1 MKYALGIDIGGTNT
15 VVGLVNKEGKVLGTD
30 SVKTQSFPV
39 LEEYV
44 KTVSKLAK
52 DLIAKNNVSVD
63 DIVGMGIG
71 APNANYYTGNIEM
84 APNLP
89 WKQDKVPLAKM
100 FREELNIPVTITNDA
115 NAAAL
120 GEKMYGVAKDMDNF
134 IMITLG
140 TGVGSGIVING
151 QLVYGHDGFAGE
163 LGHVIIERNGRLCG
177 CGRRGCLETYCSAT
191 GIVRTA
197 KERNTPFLTSKDIYD
212 AAVKGDETAI
222 DIFKETG
229 TRLGRALADM
239 VVFSSPE
246 AFVLFGGL
254 AKAGD
259 FIVKPKEELEKIAA
273 LAKKHQFWV
282 ISDEIYCELVYD
294 GSEHVSIG
302 SFPGMKDYTIILNGF
317 SKSFAMTGWRI
328 GYIAAPNELLSQIVK
343 VHGYNTICAPIF
355 SQYAAAE
362 GLRNG
367 WKEVEKMR
375 VSYQQRRNLMEKAFN
390 EMGLPVPEPKGAFY
404 MFPDISSTGL
414 SSEEFAT
421 RLFKEHN
428 VAVVPGSVFGA
439 GGEGHIR
446 VCYATAVDKI
456 KVALERIELMVKS
469 LK

>member
-52 DLIAKNNVSVD
+52 DLIAKNNVSID
-63 DIVGMGIG
+63 EIVGLGIG

-229 TRLGRALADM
+229 TRLGRAFADM

-259 FIVKPKEELEKIAA
+259 FIVKYTKEAMEEAIMPIFKGKVKILLSTMKDADTAVLGASA
-273 LAKKHQFWV
+273 LAWQ
-282 ISDEIYCELVYD
+282 
-294 GSEHVSIG
+294 
-302 SFPGMKDYTIILNGF
+302 
-317 SKSFAMTGWRI
+317 
-328 GYIAAPNELLSQIVK
+328 
-343 VHGYNTICAPIF
+343 
-355 SQYAAAE
+355 
-362 GLRNG
+362 
-367 WKEVEKMR
+367 
-375 VSYQQRRNLMEKAFN
+375 
-390 EMGLPVPEPKGAFY
+390 
-404 MFPDISSTGL
+404 
-414 SSEEFAT
+414 
-421 RLFKEHN
+421 
-428 VAVVPGSVFGA
+428 
-439 GGEGHIR
+439 
-446 VCYATAVDKI
+446 
-456 KVALERIELMVKS
+456 
-469 LK
+469 

>member
-63 DIVGMGIG
+63 DIVGLGIG

-259 FIVKPKEELEKIAA
+259 FIVKYTKEAMEEAIMPIFKGKVKILLSTMKDADAAVLGASA
-273 LAKKHQFWV
+273 LAWQ
-282 ISDEIYCELVYD
+282 
-294 GSEHVSIG
+294 
-302 SFPGMKDYTIILNGF
+302 
-317 SKSFAMTGWRI
+317 
-328 GYIAAPNELLSQIVK
+328 
-343 VHGYNTICAPIF
+343 
-355 SQYAAAE
+355 
-362 GLRNG
+362 
-367 WKEVEKMR
+367 
-375 VSYQQRRNLMEKAFN
+375 
-390 EMGLPVPEPKGAFY
+390 
-404 MFPDISSTGL
+404 
-414 SSEEFAT
+414 
-421 RLFKEHN
+421 
-428 VAVVPGSVFGA
+428 
-439 GGEGHIR
+439 
-446 VCYATAVDKI
+446 
-456 KVALERIELMVKS
+456 
-469 LK
+469 

>member
-15 VVGLVNKEGKVLGTD
+15 VVGLVDKEGNVLGTD

-52 DLIAKNNVSVD
+52 DLIAKNNVSIAE
-63 DIVGMGIG
+63 IVGLGIG

-222 DIFKETG
+222 DIFRETG

-259 FIVKPKEELEKIAA
+259 FIVEYTKEAMEESIMPIFKGKVKILLSTMKDADAAVLGASA
-273 LAKKHQFWV
+273 LAWQ
-282 ISDEIYCELVYD
+282 
-294 GSEHVSIG
+294 
-302 SFPGMKDYTIILNGF
+302 
-317 SKSFAMTGWRI
+317 
-328 GYIAAPNELLSQIVK
+328 
-343 VHGYNTICAPIF
+343 
-355 SQYAAAE
+355 
-362 GLRNG
+362 
-367 WKEVEKMR
+367 
-375 VSYQQRRNLMEKAFN
+375 
-390 EMGLPVPEPKGAFY
+390 
-404 MFPDISSTGL
+404 
-414 SSEEFAT
+414 
-421 RLFKEHN
+421 
-428 VAVVPGSVFGA
+428 
-439 GGEGHIR
+439 
-446 VCYATAVDKI
+446 
-456 KVALERIELMVKS
+456 
-469 LK
+469 

>member
-15 VVGLVNKEGKVLGTD
+15 VVGLVDKTGNVLGTD
-30 SVKTQSFPV
+30 SIKTQSFPV

-52 DLIAKNNVSVD
+52 DLIAKNNVSIAE
-63 DIVGMGIG
+63 IVGLGIG

-259 FIVKPKEELEKIAA
+259 FIVKYTKEAMEEAIMPIFKGKVKILLSTMKDADAAVLGASA
-273 LAKKHQFWV
+273 LAWQ
-282 ISDEIYCELVYD
+282 
-294 GSEHVSIG
+294 
-302 SFPGMKDYTIILNGF
+302 
-317 SKSFAMTGWRI
+317 
-328 GYIAAPNELLSQIVK
+328 
-343 VHGYNTICAPIF
+343 
-355 SQYAAAE
+355 
-362 GLRNG
+362 
-367 WKEVEKMR
+367 
-375 VSYQQRRNLMEKAFN
+375 
-390 EMGLPVPEPKGAFY
+390 
-404 MFPDISSTGL
+404 
-414 SSEEFAT
+414 
-421 RLFKEHN
+421 
-428 VAVVPGSVFGA
+428 
-439 GGEGHIR
+439 
-446 VCYATAVDKI
+446 
-456 KVALERIELMVKS
+456 
-469 LK
+469 

>member
-1 MKYALGIDIGGTNT
+1 MNYALGIDIGGTNT

-39 LEEYV
+39 LKEYV

-52 DLIAKNNVSVD
+52 DLIAKNNVSID
-63 DIVGMGIG
+63 DIVGLGIG
-71 APNANYYTGNIEM
+71 VPNANYYTGNIEK

-151 QLVYGHDGFAGE
+151 QLVYGHNGFAGE

-259 FIVKPKEELEKIAA
+259 FIVKYTKEAMEEAIMPIFKGKVKILLSTMKYADAAVLGASA
-273 LAKKHQFWV
+273 LAWQ
-282 ISDEIYCELVYD
+282 
-294 GSEHVSIG
+294 
-302 SFPGMKDYTIILNGF
+302 
-317 SKSFAMTGWRI
+317 
-328 GYIAAPNELLSQIVK
+328 
-343 VHGYNTICAPIF
+343 
-355 SQYAAAE
+355 
-362 GLRNG
+362 
-367 WKEVEKMR
+367 
-375 VSYQQRRNLMEKAFN
+375 
-390 EMGLPVPEPKGAFY
+390 
-404 MFPDISSTGL
+404 
-414 SSEEFAT
+414 
-421 RLFKEHN
+421 
-428 VAVVPGSVFGA
+428 
-439 GGEGHIR
+439 
-446 VCYATAVDKI
+446 
-456 KVALERIELMVKS
+456 
-469 LK
+469 

>member
-15 VVGLVNKEGKVLGTD
+15 VVGLVDKEGNVLGTD

-52 DLIAKNNVSVD
+52 DLIAKNNVSID
-63 DIVGMGIG
+63 EIVGLGIG

-229 TRLGRALADM
+229 TRLGRAFADM

-259 FIVKPKEELEKIAA
+259 FIVKYTKEAMEESIMPIFKGKVKILLSTMKDADAAVLGASA
-273 LAKKHQFWV
+273 LAWQ
-282 ISDEIYCELVYD
+282 
-294 GSEHVSIG
+294 
-302 SFPGMKDYTIILNGF
+302 
-317 SKSFAMTGWRI
+317 
-328 GYIAAPNELLSQIVK
+328 
-343 VHGYNTICAPIF
+343 
-355 SQYAAAE
+355 
-362 GLRNG
+362 
-367 WKEVEKMR
+367 
-375 VSYQQRRNLMEKAFN
+375 
-390 EMGLPVPEPKGAFY
+390 
-404 MFPDISSTGL
+404 
-414 SSEEFAT
+414 
-421 RLFKEHN
+421 
-428 VAVVPGSVFGA
+428 
-439 GGEGHIR
+439 
-446 VCYATAVDKI
+446 
-456 KVALERIELMVKS
+456 
-469 LK
+469 

>member
-1 MKYALGIDIGGTNT
+1 MKYAFGIDIGGTNT
-15 VVGLVNKEGKVLGTD
+15 VVGLVDKTGNVLGTD

-52 DLIAKNNVSVD
+52 DLIAKNNVSID
-63 DIVGMGIG
+63 DIVGLGIG

-259 FIVKPKEELEKIAA
+259 FIVKYTKEAMEESIMPIFKGKVKILLSTMKDADAAVLGASA
-273 LAKKHQFWV
+273 LAWQ
-282 ISDEIYCELVYD
+282 
-294 GSEHVSIG
+294 
-302 SFPGMKDYTIILNGF
+302 
-317 SKSFAMTGWRI
+317 
-328 GYIAAPNELLSQIVK
+328 
-343 VHGYNTICAPIF
+343 
-355 SQYAAAE
+355 
-362 GLRNG
+362 
-367 WKEVEKMR
+367 
-375 VSYQQRRNLMEKAFN
+375 
-390 EMGLPVPEPKGAFY
+390 
-404 MFPDISSTGL
+404 
-414 SSEEFAT
+414 
-421 RLFKEHN
+421 
-428 VAVVPGSVFGA
+428 
-439 GGEGHIR
+439 
-446 VCYATAVDKI
+446 
-456 KVALERIELMVKS
+456 
-469 LK
+469 

>member
-15 VVGLVNKEGKVLGTD
+15 VVGLVDKTGNVLGTD

-44 KTVSKLAK
+44 KTVSKLVK
-52 DLIAKNNVSVD
+52 DLIAKNNVSID
-63 DIVGMGIG
+63 DIVGLGIG

-259 FIVKPKEELEKIAA
+259 FIVKYTKEAMEEAIMPIFKGKVKILLSTMKDADAAVLGASA
-273 LAKKHQFWV
+273 LAWQ
-282 ISDEIYCELVYD
+282 
-294 GSEHVSIG
+294 
-302 SFPGMKDYTIILNGF
+302 
-317 SKSFAMTGWRI
+317 
-328 GYIAAPNELLSQIVK
+328 
-343 VHGYNTICAPIF
+343 
-355 SQYAAAE
+355 
-362 GLRNG
+362 
-367 WKEVEKMR
+367 
-375 VSYQQRRNLMEKAFN
+375 
-390 EMGLPVPEPKGAFY
+390 
-404 MFPDISSTGL
+404 
-414 SSEEFAT
+414 
-421 RLFKEHN
+421 
-428 VAVVPGSVFGA
+428 
-439 GGEGHIR
+439 
-446 VCYATAVDKI
+446 
-456 KVALERIELMVKS
+456 
-469 LK
+469 

>member
-15 VVGLVNKEGKVLGTD
+15 VVGLVDKEGNVLGTD

-52 DLIAKNNVSVD
+52 DLIAKNNVSID
-63 DIVGMGIG
+63 DIVGLGIG

-229 TRLGRALADM
+229 TRLGRAFADM

-259 FIVKPKEELEKIAA
+259 FIVKYTKEAMEESIMPIFKGKVKILLSTMKDADAAVLGASA
-273 LAKKHQFWV
+273 LAWQ
-282 ISDEIYCELVYD
+282 
-294 GSEHVSIG
+294 
-302 SFPGMKDYTIILNGF
+302 
-317 SKSFAMTGWRI
+317 
-328 GYIAAPNELLSQIVK
+328 
-343 VHGYNTICAPIF
+343 
-355 SQYAAAE
+355 
-362 GLRNG
+362 
-367 WKEVEKMR
+367 
-375 VSYQQRRNLMEKAFN
+375 
-390 EMGLPVPEPKGAFY
+390 
-404 MFPDISSTGL
+404 
-414 SSEEFAT
+414 
-421 RLFKEHN
+421 
-428 VAVVPGSVFGA
+428 
-439 GGEGHIR
+439 
-446 VCYATAVDKI
+446 
-456 KVALERIELMVKS
+456 
-469 LK
+469 

>member
-15 VVGLVNKEGKVLGTD
+15 VVGLVDKTGNVLGTD
-30 SVKTQSFPV
+30 SIKTQSFPV

-52 DLIAKNNVSVD
+52 DLIAKNNVSIAE
-63 DIVGMGIG
+63 IVGLGIG

-229 TRLGRALADM
+229 TRLGRAFADM

-259 FIVKPKEELEKIAA
+259 FIVKYTKEAMEEAIMPIFKGKVKILLSTMKDADAAVLGASA
-273 LAKKHQFWV
+273 LAWQ
-282 ISDEIYCELVYD
+282 
-294 GSEHVSIG
+294 
-302 SFPGMKDYTIILNGF
+302 
-317 SKSFAMTGWRI
+317 
-328 GYIAAPNELLSQIVK
+328 
-343 VHGYNTICAPIF
+343 
-355 SQYAAAE
+355 
-362 GLRNG
+362 
-367 WKEVEKMR
+367 
-375 VSYQQRRNLMEKAFN
+375 
-390 EMGLPVPEPKGAFY
+390 
-404 MFPDISSTGL
+404 
-414 SSEEFAT
+414 
-421 RLFKEHN
+421 
-428 VAVVPGSVFGA
+428 
-439 GGEGHIR
+439 
-446 VCYATAVDKI
+446 
-456 KVALERIELMVKS
+456 
-469 LK
+469 

>member
-1 MKYALGIDIGGTNT
+1 MKYAFGIDIGGTNT
-15 VVGLVNKEGKVLGTD
+15 VVGLVDKTGNVLGTD

-52 DLIAKNNVSVD
+52 DLIFKNNVSVN
-63 DIVGMGIG
+63 DIVGLGIG

-229 TRLGRALADM
+229 TRLGRAFADM

-259 FIVKPKEELEKIAA
+259 FIVKYTKEAMEEAIMPIFKGKVKILLSTMKDADAAVLGASA
-273 LAKKHQFWV
+273 LAWQ
-282 ISDEIYCELVYD
+282 
-294 GSEHVSIG
+294 
-302 SFPGMKDYTIILNGF
+302 
-317 SKSFAMTGWRI
+317 
-328 GYIAAPNELLSQIVK
+328 
-343 VHGYNTICAPIF
+343 
-355 SQYAAAE
+355 
-362 GLRNG
+362 
-367 WKEVEKMR
+367 
-375 VSYQQRRNLMEKAFN
+375 
-390 EMGLPVPEPKGAFY
+390 
-404 MFPDISSTGL
+404 
-414 SSEEFAT
+414 
-421 RLFKEHN
+421 
-428 VAVVPGSVFGA
+428 
-439 GGEGHIR
+439 
-446 VCYATAVDKI
+446 
-456 KVALERIELMVKS
+456 
-469 LK
+469 

>member
-15 VVGLVNKEGKVLGTD
+15 VVGLVDKAGNVLGTD
-30 SVKTQSFPV
+30 SVKTQSLPV

-52 DLIAKNNVSVD
+52 DLIAKNNVSID
-63 DIVGMGIG
+63 DIVGLGIG

-259 FIVKPKEELEKIAA
+259 FIVKYTKEAMEEAIMPIFKGKVKILLSTMKDADAAVLGASA
-273 LAKKHQFWV
+273 LAWQ
-282 ISDEIYCELVYD
+282 
-294 GSEHVSIG
+294 
-302 SFPGMKDYTIILNGF
+302 
-317 SKSFAMTGWRI
+317 
-328 GYIAAPNELLSQIVK
+328 
-343 VHGYNTICAPIF
+343 
-355 SQYAAAE
+355 
-362 GLRNG
+362 
-367 WKEVEKMR
+367 
-375 VSYQQRRNLMEKAFN
+375 
-390 EMGLPVPEPKGAFY
+390 
-404 MFPDISSTGL
+404 
-414 SSEEFAT
+414 
-421 RLFKEHN
+421 
-428 VAVVPGSVFGA
+428 
-439 GGEGHIR
+439 
-446 VCYATAVDKI
+446 
-456 KVALERIELMVKS
+456 
-469 LK
+469 

>member
-63 DIVGMGIG
+63 DIVGLGIG

-229 TRLGRALADM
+229 TRLGRAFADM

-259 FIVKPKEELEKIAA
+259 FIVKYTKEAMEEAIMPIFKGKVKILLSTMKDADAAVLGASA
-273 LAKKHQFWV
+273 LAWQ
-282 ISDEIYCELVYD
+282 
-294 GSEHVSIG
+294 
-302 SFPGMKDYTIILNGF
+302 
-317 SKSFAMTGWRI
+317 
-328 GYIAAPNELLSQIVK
+328 
-343 VHGYNTICAPIF
+343 
-355 SQYAAAE
+355 
-362 GLRNG
+362 
-367 WKEVEKMR
+367 
-375 VSYQQRRNLMEKAFN
+375 
-390 EMGLPVPEPKGAFY
+390 
-404 MFPDISSTGL
+404 
-414 SSEEFAT
+414 
-421 RLFKEHN
+421 
-428 VAVVPGSVFGA
+428 
-439 GGEGHIR
+439 
-446 VCYATAVDKI
+446 
-456 KVALERIELMVKS
+456 
-469 LK
+469 

>member
-15 VVGLVNKEGKVLGTD
+15 VVGLVDKEGNVLGTD
-30 SVKTQSFPV
+30 SIKTQSLPV

-44 KTVSKLAK
+44 KTVSKMAK
-52 DLIAKNNVSVD
+52 DLIAKNDVSID
-63 DIVGMGIG
+63 DIVGLGIG
-71 APNANYYTGNIEM
+71 APNANYYTGNIEK

-89 WKQDKVPLAKM
+89 WKQDKVPLAEM
-100 FREELNIPVTITNDA
+100 FRKELNIPVTITNDA

-120 GEKMYGVAKDMDNF
+120 GEKMYGVAKGMDNF

-259 FIVKPKEELEKIAA
+259 FIVKYTKEAMEEAIMPIFKGKVKILLSTMKDADAAVLGASA
-273 LAKKHQFWV
+273 LAWQ
-282 ISDEIYCELVYD
+282 
-294 GSEHVSIG
+294 
-302 SFPGMKDYTIILNGF
+302 
-317 SKSFAMTGWRI
+317 
-328 GYIAAPNELLSQIVK
+328 
-343 VHGYNTICAPIF
+343 
-355 SQYAAAE
+355 
-362 GLRNG
+362 
-367 WKEVEKMR
+367 
-375 VSYQQRRNLMEKAFN
+375 
-390 EMGLPVPEPKGAFY
+390 
-404 MFPDISSTGL
+404 
-414 SSEEFAT
+414 
-421 RLFKEHN
+421 
-428 VAVVPGSVFGA
+428 
-439 GGEGHIR
+439 
-446 VCYATAVDKI
+446 
-456 KVALERIELMVKS
+456 
-469 LK
+469 

>member
-1 MKYALGIDIGGTNT
+1 MNYALGIDIGGTNT
-15 VVGLVNKEGKVLGTD
+15 VVGLVDKEGKVLGTD

-52 DLIAKNNVSVD
+52 DLIAKNNVSID
-63 DIVGMGIG
+63 EIVGLGIG

-229 TRLGRALADM
+229 TRLGRAFADM

-259 FIVKPKEELEKIAA
+259 FIVKYTKEAMEEAIMPIFKGKVKILLSTMKDADAAVLGASA
-273 LAKKHQFWV
+273 LAWQ
-282 ISDEIYCELVYD
+282 
-294 GSEHVSIG
+294 
-302 SFPGMKDYTIILNGF
+302 
-317 SKSFAMTGWRI
+317 
-328 GYIAAPNELLSQIVK
+328 
-343 VHGYNTICAPIF
+343 
-355 SQYAAAE
+355 
-362 GLRNG
+362 
-367 WKEVEKMR
+367 
-375 VSYQQRRNLMEKAFN
+375 
-390 EMGLPVPEPKGAFY
+390 
-404 MFPDISSTGL
+404 
-414 SSEEFAT
+414 
-421 RLFKEHN
+421 
-428 VAVVPGSVFGA
+428 
-439 GGEGHIR
+439 
-446 VCYATAVDKI
+446 
-456 KVALERIELMVKS
+456 
-469 LK
+469 

>member
-52 DLIAKNNVSVD
+52 DLIAKNNVSVN
-63 DIVGMGIG
+63 DIVGLGIG

-259 FIVKPKEELEKIAA
+259 FIVKYTKEAMEEAIMPIFKGKVKILLSTMKDADAAVLGASA
-273 LAKKHQFWV
+273 LAWQ
-282 ISDEIYCELVYD
+282 
-294 GSEHVSIG
+294 
-302 SFPGMKDYTIILNGF
+302 
-317 SKSFAMTGWRI
+317 
-328 GYIAAPNELLSQIVK
+328 
-343 VHGYNTICAPIF
+343 
-355 SQYAAAE
+355 
-362 GLRNG
+362 
-367 WKEVEKMR
+367 
-375 VSYQQRRNLMEKAFN
+375 
-390 EMGLPVPEPKGAFY
+390 
-404 MFPDISSTGL
+404 
-414 SSEEFAT
+414 
-421 RLFKEHN
+421 
-428 VAVVPGSVFGA
+428 
-439 GGEGHIR
+439 
-446 VCYATAVDKI
+446 
-456 KVALERIELMVKS
+456 
-469 LK
+469 